1 MSEQSCGQGTGPGG
15 RAAEAAP
22 GPASALPVPHDVAE
36 PWQQPDTGALTPET
50 MMAFIRAR
58 CPWAADH
65 THHTLAP
72 YLLEE
77 SVELMAAIEEDDPAA
92 IEAELADVLY
102 QVVFHAALLDDRL
115 GREPGA
121 TWGALQ
127 ERLVAKYVRRHPH
140 VFEARHPVPLPEVQR
155 RYQEVKRLERAASDA
170 VPEPST
176 AAHERAAADAARI
189 LDEIRGTMTAR
200 NRAD

>member
-1 MSEQSCGQGTGPGG
+1 MSGQSCGRGSGPSG
-15 RAAEAAP
+15 RGDAAAA
-22 GPASALPVPHDVAE
+22 GPHAGPPDPRDVTE
-36 PWQQPDTGALTPET
+36 PWQQPDTGELTPES

-65 THHTLAP
+65 THRTLAP

-115 GREPGA
+115 DREPGA

-155 RYQEVKRLERAASDA
+155 RYQEVKRQERAASDA